1 MGRMVS
7 HRDADA
13 GSEKGREDCN
23 RYASHHDE
31 GDEAEDGE
39 RDDEARAL
47 DVAAIAP

>member
-7 HRDADA
+7 HRDAEMH
-13 GSEKGREDCN
+13 GSEKSSCN
-23 RYASHHDE
+23 TDIDAHHTKS
-31 GDEAEDGE
+31 DEAEDGE

>member
-1 MGRMVS
+1 MRTT
-7 HRDADA
+7 H
-13 GSEKGREDCN
+13 
-23 RYASHHDE
+23 E